1 MSPHLIS
8 LHQAINSNAS
18 SDDVRKQVFLIK
30 TECEN
35 VLRRQEMD
43 FTHEK
48 DKLSKKIKDL
58 ETQIQEGKIVKT
70 GKQSKQAT
78 VDSEMN
84 RLIEE
89 NQMLISQNEDL
100 ALEIS

>member
-8 LHQAINSNAS
+8 LHQAINSNVS

-58 ETQIQEGKIVKT
+58 ETQI
-70 GKQSKQAT
+70 
-78 VDSEMN
+78 
-84 RLIEE
+84 
-89 NQMLISQNEDL
+89 
-100 ALEIS
+100 

>member
-1 MSPHLIS
+1 VSPHLIS
-8 LHQAINSNAS
+8 LHQAINSNVS

-58 ETQIQEGKIVKT
+58 ETQI
-70 GKQSKQAT
+70 
-78 VDSEMN
+78 
-84 RLIEE
+84 
-89 NQMLISQNEDL
+89 
-100 ALEIS
+100 

>member
-8 LHQAINSNAS
+8 LNQAINSNVS
-18 SDDVRKQVFLIK
+18 SDEVRKQVLLIK

-58 ETQIQEGKIVKT
+58 ETQI
-70 GKQSKQAT
+70 
-78 VDSEMN
+78 
-84 RLIEE
+84 
-89 NQMLISQNEDL
+89 
-100 ALEIS
+100 